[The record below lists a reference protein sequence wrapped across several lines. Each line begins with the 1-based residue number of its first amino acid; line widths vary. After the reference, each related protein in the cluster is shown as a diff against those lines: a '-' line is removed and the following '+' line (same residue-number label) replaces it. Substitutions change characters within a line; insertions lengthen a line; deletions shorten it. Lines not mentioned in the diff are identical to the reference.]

1 MRVRVVF
8 LLALLTGA
16 PALAI
21 VHGKAVSQRLF
32 QQRYPWAAII
42 ENPVTGG
49 VCAGALIAPRFVIT
63 AAHCTAAR
71 KRVLLGHTERGRARA
86 VEVEAAIRHPGY
98 DPGTHQFD
106 VGLFRLAEAQ
116 AIEPLPLISRG
127 EYLLLVRPDAPAEI
141 LGWGQRPDSGPSM
154 RLVRAAVRLHG
165 LSIHGSYLFYRDR
178 AGPCG
183 GDSGGPLLVEGLD
196 GRPVLVGVASTTGGN
211 LCSTGG
217 GLAAYT
223 NIAAVRRFI
232 AETMAEEVPP
242 PAGAGRGR

>member
-1 MRVRVVF
+1 MRVPVVMLMA
-8 LLALLTGA
+8 LLAAA

-49 VCAGALIAPRFVIT
+49 VCAGALIAPRYVIT
-63 AAHCTAAR
+63 AAHCTGPH

-86 VEVEAAIRHPGY
+86 VEVEAAIRHPAY
-98 DPGTHQFD
+98 DPNTHQFD
-106 VGLFRLAEAQ
+106 VGLFRLAEPQ

-154 RLVRAAVRLHG
+154 RLVRAAIHLHELAVRG
-165 LSIHGSYLFYRDR
+165 TYLFYRDR
-178 AGPCG
+178 GGPCG

-211 LCSTGG
+211 LCSSGG

-232 AETMAEEVPP
+232 AETMAEDLSV